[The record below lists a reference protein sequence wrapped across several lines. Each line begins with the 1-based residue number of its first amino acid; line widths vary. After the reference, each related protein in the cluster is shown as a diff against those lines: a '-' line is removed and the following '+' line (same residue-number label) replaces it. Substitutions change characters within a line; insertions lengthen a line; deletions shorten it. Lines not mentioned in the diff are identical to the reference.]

1 MKHHS
6 ANVDPE
12 SITPNPTAAAF
23 GPKGRPMKFLVAIVV
38 LLMVALGVAGIVYG
52 EADDSPGGQL
62 IGVLLVVGAVVLGVR
77 MIRRSR

>member
-1 MKHHS
+1 
-6 ANVDPE
+6 
-12 SITPNPTAAAF
+12 
-23 GPKGRPMKFLVAIVV
+23 MKFLVAIVV

-62 IGVLLVVGAVVLGVR
+62 IGVLLVVGGVVLGVR